1 MSRSGA
7 ERGALLAAL
16 VVGLLLAPQ
25 DIGAQPPPLA
35 PSVLDIR
42 LPVLD
47 LELTSSS
54 LDDSVQTAESEREV
68 RLTLA
73 ADVLF
78 RFNKASLTPKARS
91 RLEEVTGRIRSAKPS
106 TVRVEGYTDSKG
118 SDAYNR
124 RLSRRRADAV
134 AGALEQRLGGSAPSL
149 RPVGNGEADP
159 VAANET
165 KDGEDNPR
173 GRAKN
178 RRVTVSFGR

>member
-1 MSRSGA
+1 MFRSGA
-7 ERGALLAAL
+7 ERAALLAAACL
-16 VVGLLLAPQ
+16 GLLAASGGA
-25 DIGAQPPPLA
+25 GAQPPP
-35 PSVLDIR
+35 PGVLDIR

-54 LDDSVQTAESEREV
+54 LDDSVQTAESQRGV

-78 RFNKASLTPKARS
+78 RFNKASLTPKART
-91 RLEEVTGRIRSAKPS
+91 RLEEVTERIRRSKPS
-106 TVRVEGYTDSKG
+106 TVRVDGYTDSKG
-118 SDAYNR
+118 SDGYNR
-124 RLSRRRADAV
+124 RLSRSRADAV
-134 AGALEQRLGGSAPSL
+134 ARALRQRLRASAPSL
-149 RPVGNGEADP
+149 RAVGHGEEDP

-165 KDGEDNPR
+165 EDGEDNPR

>member
-1 MSRSGA
+1 MFRSGA
-7 ERGALLAAL
+7 ERAALLAAACL
-16 VVGLLLAPQ
+16 GGLALAGAA
-25 DIGAQPPPLA
+25 GAQPPSPG
-35 PSVLDIR
+35 VLDIR

-54 LDDSVQTAESEREV
+54 LDDSVQTAESQRGV

-78 RFNKASLTPKARS
+78 RFNKASLTPKART
-91 RLEEVTGRIRSAKPS
+91 RLEEVTERIRSAKPS

-118 SDAYNR
+118 SDGYNR
-124 RLSRRRADAV
+124 RLSRSR
-134 AGALEQRLGGSAPSL
+134 AGAVTRALRQRLRASAPSL
-149 RPVGNGEADP
+149 RAVGNGEADP

>member
-68 RLTLA
+68 RLTL
-73 ADVLF
+73 
-78 RFNKASLTPKARS
+78 
-91 RLEEVTGRIRSAKPS
+91 
-106 TVRVEGYTDSKG
+106 
-118 SDAYNR
+118 
-124 RLSRRRADAV
+124 RRRPLPLQQ
-134 AGALEQRLGGSAPSL
+134 GL
-149 RPVGNGEADP
+149 ADP
-159 VAANET
+159 
-165 KDGEDNPR
+165 KGPQPPGGGDRSDP
-173 GRAKN
+173 
-178 RRVTVSFGR
+178 

>member
-1 MSRSGA
+1 MFRSGA
-7 ERGALLAAL
+7 ERGALLVAV
-16 VVGLLLAPQ
+16 VVGLLTASH
-25 DIGAQPPPLA
+25 DASAQQPVT
-35 PSVLDIR
+35 SGVLDIR

-54 LDDSVQTAESEREV
+54 LDDSLETQESEREV

-91 RLEEVTGRIRSAKPS
+91 RLEEVTDRIRSAKPS

-134 AGALEQRLGGSAPSL
+134 AGALEQRLGARLRASARSGTARRTPSPPT
-149 RPVGNGEADP
+149 RPRMARTTRAGA
-159 VAANET
+159 
-165 KDGEDNPR
+165 PR
-173 GRAKN
+173 TGA
-178 RRVTVSFGR
+178 